1 MAEPLAPG
9 SRFGGFEI
17 LELLGAGGMG
27 RVFRARDLALDRV
40 VALKVLARELAHD
53 EAFVQRFQRE
63 ARAVARLNHPNIV
76 QIYGVGS
83 VDGIHYLSM
92 EYLDGRSL
100 GHYLKSGHWPEREA
114 VLIVR
119 QVCQALRVAHAAG
132 LVHRD
137 IKPDNLILTRGGE
150 IKVVDLGIAKRVDD
164 DQSMTQSGAAVG
176 TPHYIAPEQVQG
188 WRDIDGR
195 ADIYSLGATLYHLV
209 TGHTPF
215 KGTSGAHVMSL
226 HLVSPLP
233 DPRDLEPGLSEG
245 ICRVLRRMMA
255 KQREERYPDVQTLD
269 LDLYSLQTGVAPEPP
284 EPSATAIEPRFVA
297 GGAPGSPGPTP
308 TGFAP
313 GVLTA
318 VEKSL
323 AEEIGPLAKVI
334 VRQAA
339 RSATTLEALCAALA
353 EQVAPGAARDAFLS
367 RCRTQMAA
375 QGATAFTQARPATLA
390 KEGPPATGA
399 ASTLLDAPPLGA
411 GELMSIEAELA
422 RRIGPLAQ
430 LLVRKAARG
439 AASRADLV
447 ARLEENI
454 PDEAGRREFRRA
466 LLGHD

>member
-233 DPRDLEPGLSEG
+233 DPRDLEPGLSE
-245 ICRVLRRMMA
+245 
-255 KQREERYPDVQTLD
+255 D
-269 LDLYSLQTGVAPEPP
+269 L
-284 EPSATAIEPRFVA
+284 PSAAPDDGEAARGALSRRPDARPRPLQPPDGRRA
-297 GGAPGSPGPTP
+297 RAAQAERDGDRAALRGGRRPGLPGPTP